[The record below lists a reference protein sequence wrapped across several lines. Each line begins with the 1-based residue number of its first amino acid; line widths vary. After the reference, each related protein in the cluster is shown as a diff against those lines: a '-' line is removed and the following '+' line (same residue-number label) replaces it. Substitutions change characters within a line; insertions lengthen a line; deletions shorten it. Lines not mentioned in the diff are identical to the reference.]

1 MYECMSEVE
10 STKTAR
16 TEGGRVRCCG
26 CSGVGRMARGRSNK
40 DL

>member
-1 MYECMSEVE
+1 MSEIE
-10 STKTAR
+10 SMRTAR

-26 CSGVGRMARGRSNK
+26 CSGAGRRAKGRSNK